1 MNLLLISANKE
12 KSPYPVTPI
21 GLAYVAGAL
30 IEDGHSVEILDLCFA
45 DAPDEA
51 IKTAIKKTSPDLIG
65 LSIRNI
71 DNLSYPKCTSY
82 LPYLE
87 SLAASLRKTGITTIA
102 GGSGFSLFPEGL
114 LRRLNLDYGV
124 TGEGEAAMRD
134 FAARLGQGLDVSGIP
149 NLAYIVPKDN
159 VFHQNPI
166 RKGEAFSS
174 PARELLDNQRYFTLG
189 GMANVQTKRGCPF
202 TCIYC
207 TYPYLDGNRIRC
219 RKAAEV
225 ADELEVMLDTWKLDY
240 VFFVDDIFNHPV
252 NQAIGICK
260 EIIGRGLKLDWT
272 CFATPT
278 GMTRRLL
285 GLMKEAGCKAI
296 EFGTDAASAVMLKNM
311 GKSFTKEE
319 VRAVANI
326 CADEGVEAAHYLILG
341 GPGETEE
348 TLQEAFDFM
357 DELAPRAVI
366 VMIGVRIYPNT
377 VLEKISLEQGVLQK
391 GDALLD
397 SRFYISPLIGEDKL
411 VSMIQGHASE
421 RPNWV
426 VPALDIRNSEEG
438 MAFLRRTGYRGP
450 LWNLLARPS
459 RQRRVG

>member
-1 MNLLLISANKE
+1 MNILLISANRE

-21 GLAYVAGAL
+21 GLAYVAKAL
-30 IEDGHSVEILDLCFA
+30 LAAGHSVEILDLCFA

-51 IKTAIKKTSPDLIG
+51 IKTAIAKTSPALIG

-71 DNLSYPKCTSY
+71 DNLSYPKSTSY

-87 SLAASLRKTGITTIA
+87 SLAASLKKTGITTIV

-114 LRRLNLDYGV
+114 LRRLKLDYGV
-124 TGEGEAAMRD
+124 TGEGEAAMKD
-134 FAARLGQGLDVSGIP
+134 FAAHLAAGIDACGIP
-149 NLAYIVPKDN
+149 NLAYLKDD

-166 RKGEAFSS
+166 RTGEAFLS

-202 TCIYC
+202 TCVYC
-207 TYPYLDGNRIRC
+207 TYPYLDGNKIRC
-219 RKAAEV
+219 RKAVEV
-225 ADELEVMLDTWKLDY
+225 ADELEAMLDKWGLDY

-252 NQAIGICK
+252 SQAIGICK
-260 EIIGRGLKLDWT
+260 EIISRGLKLNWT
-272 CFATPT
+272 CFATPL
-278 GMTRRLL
+278 GMTRELL

-311 GKSFTKEE
+311 GKSFTKDE
-319 VRAVANI
+319 VRAVSSLSSQ
-326 CADEGVEAAHYLILG
+326 EGVQAAHYLILG
-341 GPGETEE
+341 GPGETIE

-377 VLEKISLEQGVLQK
+377 TLEKISIAQGVIQK
-391 GDALLD
+391 GASLLD
-397 SRFYISPLIGEDKL
+397 SRFYISPLVKEDKL
-411 VSMIQGHASE
+411 LTMIEGHASE

-450 LWNLLARPS
+450 LWDLLAKPS
-459 RQRRVG
+459 RQRKVG

>member
-1 MNLLLISANKE
+1 MNILLISANRE

-21 GLAYVAGAL
+21 GLAYVAKAL
-30 IEDGHSVEILDLCFA
+30 LADGHSVEILDLCFA

-51 IKTAIKKTSPDLIG
+51 IKAAIAKTSPALIG

-71 DNLSYPKCTSY
+71 DNLTYPKSTSY
-82 LPYLE
+82 LPYLA
-87 SLAASLRKTGITTIA
+87 SLSALLRKTGITTIV

-114 LRRLNLDYGV
+114 LRRLKLDYGV
-124 TGEGEAAMRD
+124 TGEGETAMKG
-134 FAARLGQGLDVSGIP
+134 FAALLSTGADISGIP
-149 NLAYIVPKDN
+149 NLAYIKDD

-166 RKGEAFSS
+166 RSGEAFSS

-202 TCIYC
+202 TCVYC
-207 TYPYLDGNRIRC
+207 TYPYLDGNKIRC
-219 RKAAEV
+219 RKAVEV
-225 ADELEVMLDTWKLDY
+225 VDELEAMLDKLKLDY
-240 VFFVDDIFNHPV
+240 VFFVDDIFNHPAG
-252 NQAIGICK
+252 QAIGICK
-260 EIIGRGLKLDWT
+260 EIIKRGLQLNWT
-272 CFATPT
+272 CFATPL
-278 GMTRRLL
+278 GMTRELL

-296 EFGTDAASAVMLKNM
+296 EFGTDAASEVMLRNM
-311 GKSFTKEE
+311 GKSFTKED
-319 VRAVANI
+319 VRAVSRI
-326 CADEGVEAAHYLILG
+326 SSDEGVQAAHYLILG

-357 DELAPRAVI
+357 DALAPRAVI

-377 VLEKISLEQGVLQK
+377 VLEKISLDQGMIQK
-391 GDALLD
+391 GESLLD
-397 SRFYISPLIGEDKL
+397 SRFYISPLIREDKL
-411 VSMIQGHASE
+411 LTMIEGHAST

-450 LWNLLARPS
+450 LWDLLPQPS